1 MASVHNL
8 IVKRGEAEIL
18 KNFSAEFPEHQVT
31 AVSGRSGCG
40 KTTLLSVL
48 LNLLPA
54 DSGEIHGFQKP
65 SAVFQEDRLLPYL
78 TAAKNISVA
87 AGCTETAAEKAL
99 LQVGFDPEDLKKNAV
114 QLSGGMA
121 RRVSIVRAM
130 LTSGDAVLLD
140 EPFKGLDD
148 LTREKVMQ
156 FVKENLKNR
165 TTILVTHDPRDAN
178 DLRTVVNHRAATLKV
193 FDPTFFQKVGR
204 FPQKAN
210 FFACIKIR
218 KGEQTVQW
226 TVCSWKTLLRGV
238 RWICIANP

>member
-65 SAVFQEDRLLPYL
+65 SAVFQEDL
-78 TAAKNISVA
+78 TAAKNITVA

-99 LQVGFDPEDLKKNAV
+99 LQVGFAPEDLKKNAV

-165 TTILVTHDPRDAN
+165 TTILVTHDPRDAK
-178 DLRTVVNHRAATLKV
+178 DLAAV
-193 FDPTFFQKVGR
+193 
-204 FPQKAN
+204 
-210 FFACIKIR
+210 KIIEMETE
-218 KGEQTVQW
+218 K
-226 TVCSWKTLLRGV
+226 
-238 RWICIANP
+238 